1 MIPVAE
7 ISPEP
12 RLSRYATLEKICYGC
27 IVFLS
32 AFLLFQVQPII
43 AKMILPWFGGSSAV
57 WNTCV
62 LFFQGALLGGYLY
75 AHWLHSHLSRFRQA
89 VVHTALLAV
98 SLAAL
103 PIIPNAVWKPAG
115 AASPSW
121 HILAV
126 LVGTIGLPY
135 FLLSTTSPLMQ
146 AWYARSTSLGPTPY
160 RLFAVSNLASML
172 ALLSYPPVVEPNL
185 TTHAQAVVWSAAY
198 ACFVVLCGSIAWMA
212 YRSKSK
218 FGTEPDFAIQKSD
231 SAPNFTR
238 HLLWAALAACASIL
252 LLSVTTFLTQDVA
265 PIPFLWILPLSV
277 YLLSFIICF
286 EAPRLYWRPVFLVLF
301 PIALGLTTYRLWKGP
316 WGWGILPTIE
326 ALVASLFV
334 FSMVCHGEL
343 ASLKPHPR
351 HLTGFYLMVA
361 LGGAMG
367 GLFVALIAPNVFR
380 SYHEFPIGLG
390 LAAALA
396 IAAQWARRPA
406 ILRHRTVQGIL
417 VAALAGYFVC
427 LFFVTQEK
435 DLKGAR
441 VITRN
446 FYGRLTVQDATGVVE
461 DQAVRKLLHGVIDH
475 GHQPLSPALSRQPSS
490 YFCPESGIGLAM
502 HSKSAAPRRVG
513 VLGLGCGTLLAYG
526 RAGDVFRVY
535 EINPLVVRLART
547 EFTYWQDSRATV
559 QLVMGDARLSLEREP
574 SQQFDLLVMDAFSG
588 DSVPVHLITTEAF
601 RTYFRHLKPDGI
613 LAVNISNR
621 YLDLKPVMERAA
633 AALGKIAL
641 NFEYYA
647 DEDENYLCYDCTW
660 ALILDPSVRSRFPD
674 LGAGSLLPPNPGFRP
689 WTDDFSDMRRILR

>member
-1 MIPVAE
+1 MTPVAE
-7 ISPEP
+7 TSARP
-12 RLSRYATLEKICYGC
+12 RYAALEKTCYAC

-57 WNTCV
+57 WNTCM

-75 AHWLHSHLSRFRQA
+75 AHWLHSRLTRFRQA
-89 VVHTALLAV
+89 AVHTALLAA
-98 SLAAL
+98 SLAVL
-103 PIIPNAVWKPAG
+103 PIIPKASWRPAG

-121 HILAV
+121 HILAL
-126 LVGTIGLPY
+126 LVATIGLPY

-146 AWYARSTSLGPTPY
+146 AWYARSVSRGAMPY
-160 RLFAVSNLASML
+160 RLFALSNLASML
-172 ALLSYPPVVEPNL
+172 ALLSYPPLVEPNL
-185 TTHAQAVVWSAAY
+185 TTHAQAVLWSVAY
-198 ACFVVLCGSIAWMA
+198 ASFVVLCGAVAWLA
-212 YRSKSK
+212 RVPQA
-218 FGTEPDFAIQKSD
+218 FVPVLPESD
-231 SAPNFTR
+231 TSTNAPAAR
-238 HLLWAALAACASIL
+238 RLLWAALAACASIL
-252 LLSVTTFLTQDVA
+252 LLSITTYLTQDVA

-286 EAPRLYWRPVFLVLF
+286 EAPRLYWRPLFLPLL
-301 PIALGLTTYRLWKGP
+301 PIALGFTTYRLWKGP
-316 WGWGILPTIE
+316 WGWDILPTI
-326 ALVASLFV
+326 ALMVASLFV

-351 HLTGFYLMVA
+351 YLTGFYLMVA

-367 GLFVALIAPNVFR
+367 GLFVALIAPNVFHA
-380 SYHEFPIGLG
+380 YHEFPIGLG
-390 LAAALA
+390 LVAALA
-396 IAAQWARRPA
+396 IAVQWARLPARPA
-406 ILRHRTVQGIL
+406 ILRYRAVQGIL
-417 VAALAGYFVC
+417 IAVLAGYFVC
-427 LFFVTQEK
+427 LYYVSQN

-441 VITRN
+441 VVARN
-446 FYGRLTVQDATGVVE
+446 FYGRLTVQDDNGVVE

-475 GHQPLSPALSRQPSS
+475 GHQPLAPELRRQPSS
-490 YFCPESGIGLAM
+490 YFCPESGIGVAM
-502 HSKSAAPRRVG
+502 HAKSGGPRRVG
-513 VLGLGCGTLLAYG
+513 ILGLGCGTLMAYG

-535 EINPLVVRLART
+535 EINPLVVRLAST

-559 QLVMGDARLSLEREP
+559 QLVMGDGRLSLEREP

-633 AALGKIAL
+633 TALGKAAMAY
-641 NFEYYA
+641 EYYA

-660 ALILDPSVRSRFPD
+660 ALIFDPAVRRRYPV
-674 LGAGSLLPPNPGFRP
+674 LGAGTVLPPNPGFRP
-689 WTDDFSDMRRILR
+689 WTDDFSDMRRIIR